1 MSRRE
6 VASKIPKSA
15 SPCVR
20 PDKSPL
26 EIMRQELRLARANFS
41 QALLQHRSSVS
52 SDVVFAGE
60 DDICKQ
66 GPGAGD
72 DKELQ
77 ALDEVVTKG
86 KFTATV
92 KTPLEIEETLVQRM
106 SERTGFGAEEC
117 RCALQQ
123 THGNFKTAIQLLL
136 ELDGGRM

>member
-6 VASKIPKSA
+6 VASKMSKSA

-20 PDKSPL
+20 QDKSPL
-26 EIMRQELRLARANFS
+26 ETMRQELRLARANFS

-52 SDVVFAGE
+52 SDVVFASKDG
-60 DDICKQ
+60 ICQ
-66 GPGAGD
+66 QSSGAGD

-77 ALDEVVTKG
+77 ALDEVVTEG
-86 KFTATV
+86 KFTAAVNTQ
-92 KTPLEIEETLVQRM
+92 LEIEETLVQRM

-123 THGNFKTAIQLLL
+123 THGNCKTAIQLLL
-136 ELDGGRM
+136 DLDGGRM

>member
-60 DDICKQ
+60 DDICQQ

-77 ALDEVVTKG
+77 ATTLDTSAAAGTHSLLIVG
-86 KFTATV
+86 KV
-92 KTPLEIEETLVQRM
+92 DS
-106 SERTGFGAEEC
+106 SES
-117 RCALQQ
+117 LP
-123 THGNFKTAIQLLL
+123 
-136 ELDGGRM
+136 